1 MATIRGK
8 HGRALLK
15 TNRLPRAF
23 ILYMSENLQKK
34 VPVTDFIKYMSQ
46 EIQPAYPALDT
57 LDKVWQLLKDYN
69 RMAKEIIPSCG
80 FVLPHHI
87 LQAHDAMVSNYN
99 QILEEKTLLKARTE
113 KEGYNVQEAT
123 SFTKCYSGK
132 PTNVY
137 SDGKFVMLAPKAG
150 ADLYEEGI
158 KLNHCVGAYTRD
170 VMAARGS
177 MLIYFLRKA
186 KSPKEPLVTVQINRS
201 KEKGGDAFYL
211 FEIAGKGNRLP
222 TDEERAFAEKWLV
235 ELNKYIEEKKA
246 ANGSMSKAFVDSF
259 DPEIYDWLT
268 IIGAPYEYLP
278 SYSVSDDVDTN
289 YVRLFRAA
297 IEGVSEMTSLHFVQA
312 DIDNIERQ
320 IARYCKR
327 LRLSKEATDN
337 IMSFIPGIPKTA

>member
-1 MATIRGK
+1 
-8 HGRALLK
+8 
-15 TNRLPRAF
+15 
-23 ILYMSENLQKK
+23 MSW
-34 VPVTDFIKYMSQ
+34 P
-46 EIQPAYPALDT
+46 
-57 LDKVWQLLKDYN
+57 
-69 RMAKEIIPSCG
+69 
-80 FVLPHHI
+80 
-87 LQAHDAMVSNYN
+87 
-99 QILEEKTLLKARTE
+99 
-113 KEGYNVQEAT
+113 
-123 SFTKCYSGK
+123 
-132 PTNVY
+132 
-137 SDGKFVMLAPKAG
+137 
-150 ADLYEEGI
+150 
-158 KLNHCVGAYTRD
+158 
-170 VMAARGS
+170 ARGS

-235 ELNKYIEEKKA
+235 ELNKYIDEKKA

-297 IEGVSEMTSLHFVQA
+297 IEGVSEMTSLHFMQA

-320 IARYCKR
+320 IAHYCKR

-337 IMSFIPGIPKTA
+337 IMSFIPRIPKTA